1 MGQTFFFYGTL
12 CHLPLL
18 RAVLGRTP
26 QATPADLPGH
36 RVAWAQGQDFPLIEA
51 AHGRTAPGLLVEG
64 LTAED
69 QARLDFYEGG
79 FAYRTRVLPVP
90 VAGRGD
96 VSAQVYFPDPGHWQA
111 GVDWRLADW
120 AAIWGETVTASAADV
135 MALYG
140 QKPAQAV
147 AARRHAMLVRAG
159 SRVRA
164 ASDPAPTDLR
174 HSARPDDVQVD
185 ARREPY
191 AHFFAVEEYD
201 LRFRRF
207 DGALSAPATRAAFV
221 SGDAVTVLPYD
232 PVRDRVLLVE
242 QFRAGPFARGDRQ
255 PWQLEAVAGRVDPAE
270 SPENA
275 ARREAVEEAGVVLRD
290 LLPVANYY
298 PSPGAKTEFILS
310 YVGLA
315 DLPDSAA
322 RLGGLA
328 DEGEDIRG
336 HVIPFAR
343 LMDLVATGEIANA
356 PLILSALWLDR
367 ERPRLRTASAASS
380 L

>member
-1 MGQTFFFYGTL
+1 MDQTFFFYGTL

-18 RAVLGRTP
+18 SAVLGRSP
-26 QATPADLPGH
+26 QARRAALPDH
-36 RVAWAQGQDFPLIEA
+36 RVAWALGQDFPLIEPA
-51 AHGRTAPGLLVEG
+51 PGRSAPGLLVEG
-64 LTAED
+64 VTEAD
-69 QARLDFYEGG
+69 RARLDFYEGG

-90 VAGRGD
+90 VSGRGD
-96 VSAQVYFPDPGHWQA
+96 VPAQVYFPDPGHWQA
-111 GVDWRLADW
+111 GGDWRLEDW
-120 AAIWGETVTASAADV
+120 AAVWGETVTASAGDV

-147 AARRHAMLVRAG
+147 AARRHPMLVRAG
-159 SRVRA
+159 SRMRA
-164 ASDPAPTDLR
+164 AAEPAPATLR
-174 HSARPDDVQVD
+174 HAAGVGDVQVD

-191 AHFFAVEEYD
+191 AQFFAVEEYD

-207 DGALSAPATRAAFV
+207 DGVLSAPVTRAAFV

-232 PVRDRVLLVE
+232 PARDRVLLVE
-242 QFRAGPFARGDRQ
+242 QFRTGPFARGDRQ

-270 SPENA
+270 TPEAA
-275 ARREAVEEAGVVLRD
+275 ARREAQEEAGIALRD
-290 LLPVANYY
+290 LLAVARYY

-328 DEGEDIRG
+328 CEGEDIRG
-336 HVIPFAR
+336 HVLPFSR
-343 LMDLVATGEIANA
+343 LMDLIASGEVANA
-356 PLILSALWLDR
+356 PLILTAFWLDR
-367 ERPRLRTASAASS
+367 ERPRLRAGVAASS